1 MRPVPTMRPA
11 DWRPAMSV
19 DPDRKRVIA
28 TETAKMLIEARAIL
42 FSDGDPFTFTSGMK
56 SPVYTDMRKII
67 AYPRLR
73 SRLIDFAIETIECEI
88 GYAALDVIA
97 GGETAG
103 IAFAAWIAD
112 RLALPMQY
120 VRKKPKGFGRYA
132 QIEGEVRDS
141 ARALLVEDLATDGGS
156 KINFINALRQAGQ
169 RCDATFVF
177 FFYDIFP
184 KARETMSELG
194 VGLHYLVTWHD
205 ILAVARSQS
214 YFEPPVLDKVAA
226 FLKAPLEW
234 SAAHGG
240 VADLPAKV

>member
-1 MRPVPTMRPA
+1 MRPEDHTRSP
-11 DWRPAMSV
+11 
-19 DPDRKRVIA
+19 RKEAIA
-28 TETAKMLIEARAIL
+28 TETAKMLIEAQAIL

-67 AYPRLR
+67 AYPRIR
-73 SRLIDFAIETIECEI
+73 TRLIDFAVETIECEI

-112 RLALPMQY
+112 RFALPMQY
-120 VRKKPKGFGRYA
+120 IRKKPKGFGRNA
-132 QIEGEVRDS
+132 QIEGVVRNG

-156 KINFINALRQAGQ
+156 KINFVDALRQAGQ

-194 VGLHYLVTWHD
+194 VGLHYLVTWRD
-205 ILAVARSQS
+205 ILEVARAQA
-214 YFEPPVLDKVAA
+214 YFAPAVLDKVEA
-226 FLKAPLEW
+226 FLEAPLDW

-240 VADLPAKV
+240 VADLPPKT